1 MKRIFTI
8 FFSAALLFG
17 STPSASAA
25 AFDDN
30 TFEATAAD
38 IIVVRPVSFAAT
50 IIGSALFLVSLPV
63 TAIAGNVQDTAEA
76 LVYTPGRH
84 TFTRPVGE
92 LSTLGD

>member
-1 MKRIFTI
+1 MRRIFTFI
-8 FFSAALLFG
+8 FAMLLLG
-17 STPSASAA
+17 GTTNSVR

-38 IIVVRPVSFAAT
+38 VLVVRPVSFIATVLGAAVF
-50 IIGSALFLVSLPV
+50 IVSLP
-63 TAIAGNVQDTAEA
+63 IAVISDSVDDTAEA
-76 LVYTPGRH
+76 LVFTPGRA